1 MRKIALVILT
11 TITLPTYAT
20 TMCAANDTVAVVLDP
35 TISPVSGGSNTSQG
49 TWWFQ
54 FPYGRVSGI
63 SACID
68 SSHGLSR
75 GQTIEKLQDAHDGVA
90 HLVTGSEKYGY
101 ICWCKIIHP
110 VASFWVL
117 DGGRGTECAT
127 YCTTACIEYFGDS
140 RGGVF
145 RHALYGTIKN

>member
-1 MRKIALVILT
+1 MKKIALVILT

-35 TISPVSGGSNTSQG
+35 DVGSNGYGLSADG
-49 TWWFQ
+49 TWWLQ

-68 SSHGLSR
+68 STHGLSR
-75 GQTIEKLQDAHDGVA
+75 GQTMEKLYDIHDGKQ
-90 HLVTGSEKYGY
+90 HIVTGSETYGE

-110 VASFWVL
+110 VVSVWVL
-117 DGGRGTECAT
+117 DGGRGKSCGGTTCASN
-127 YCTTACIEYFGDS
+127 CISYFGGS
-140 RGGVF
+140 TLF
-145 RHALYGTIKN
+145 RNSLYGTIKT